1 MINASAF
8 APGHISG
15 FFQPVF
21 DPTNVYKTGSRGAG
35 FSVTLGSTS
44 QVTVEESKQ
53 QTIHVYLNDVLIDS
67 PLITSCIVQLIGAQP
82 LKIISKIDN
91 DLPMSQ
97 GFGMSAAGVLS
108 TSYALTSCLHLSL
121 EDAVKA
127 AHAAEVKLMT
137 GLGDVLGSKTGGF
150 EIRSDPGLPPWGFIH
165 KIPLKKEMVLCIV
178 DTGIDTKKV
187 LTDEKQRS
195 IIDVEGRI
203 CTDTLLED
211 PSLEHFFALSESFAR
226 RTGLA
231 NKSVIKAI
239 DAAKTQGI
247 VSMCMLGHSIFA
259 TGSTDKLVDILKDF
273 GDVYVTDIDTVGARI
288 IHNDEA

>member
-21 DPTNVYKTGSRGAG
+21 YPNNVYKTGSRGAG
-35 FSVTLGSTS
+35 FSVTLGATS
-44 QVTVEESKQ
+44 QVTIEESKQ

-108 TSYALTSCLHLSL
+108 TAYALTSCLHLSL

-150 EIRSDPGLPPWGFIH
+150 EIRSDPGLPPWGFIQ
-165 KIPLKKEMVLCIV
+165 KIPLKKEMVLQCC
-178 DTGIDTKKV
+178 
-187 LTDEKQRS
+187 RYY
-195 IIDVEGRI
+195 R
-203 CTDTLLED
+203 
-211 PSLEHFFALSESFAR
+211 
-226 RTGLA
+226 
-231 NKSVIKAI
+231 
-239 DAAKTQGI
+239 
-247 VSMCMLGHSIFA
+247 
-259 TGSTDKLVDILKDF
+259 
-273 GDVYVTDIDTVGARI
+273 
-288 IHNDEA
+288 